1 MSELT
6 QDQKFMQRAIALAK
20 LGQYSTKP
28 NPNVGCVIIK
38 DGQIIG
44 EGYHPKAGQPHAEV
58 FALRRAGEH
67 AKGATAYV
75 TLEPCAHYGRTPPC
89 AEALVKAQ
97 VKKVIIACADPNPLV
112 AGQGVKILK
121 DAGIEVEIGVCEQ
134 SAKNLNLGFLK
145 AMSTGQPYV
154 RLKVAS
160 SLDGRT
166 AMASGESKWITDAV
180 ARQDVQ
186 HWRAISGAVIT
197 GIQTV
202 LADDCEL
209 NVRQLSIYPPL
220 NLPPVGRE
228 TYTYSMSDTTGE
240 APVFSQEMRS
250 DVAAQGELTVDLA
263 NIVQPKRIVLDR
275 QARLPISAQIL
286 QNPETVMVMTPFR
299 QDLADLGV
307 IQFAPQPLDQL
318 LQQLCQQ
325 HQIYDVLV
333 EAGATLSTAFLQQGL
348 VDEMISYVAPT
359 LLGQTARPLFSA
371 EFNRMAEQFRF
382 QLLDVT
388 QLGQDIRLRLRPTQ
402 EMI

>member
-1 MSELT
+1 MSEFTQNHLS
-6 QDQKFMQRAIALAK
+6 QDQYWMQQAIELAR

-28 NPNVGCVIIK
+28 NPNVGCVIVK
-38 DGQIIG
+38 DGQLIG

-58 FALRRAGEH
+58 FALRQAGEH

-97 VKKVIIACADPNPLV
+97 VKKVVVACSDPNPLV
-112 AGQGVKILK
+112 AGKGVQILQA
-121 DAGIEVEIGVCEQ
+121 AGIEVETGICVET
-134 SAKNLNLGFLK
+134 AKTLNLGFLK
-145 AMSTGQPYV
+145 AMSTGSPYV
-154 RLKVAS
+154 RLKIAS

-166 AMASGESKWITDAV
+166 AMASGESKWITGAI

-209 NVRQLSIYPPL
+209 NVRELDGIELS
-220 NLPPVGRE
+220 
-228 TYTYSMSDTTGE
+228 
-240 APVFSQEMRS
+240 
-250 DVAAQGELTVDLA
+250 TV
-263 NIVQPKRIVLDR
+263 VQPKRIVLDR
-275 QARLPISAQIL
+275 QGQLPLSAKIL
-286 QNPETVMVMTPFR
+286 KNPETVMVMTPFR
-299 QDLADLGV
+299 QELADLGV
-307 IQFAPQPLDQL
+307 IQLAPQPLSHL
-318 LQQLCQQ
+318 LQTLTQQ

-359 LLGQTARPLFSA
+359 LLGQSARAMFNA
-371 EFNRMAEQFRF
+371 EFSTMAEQLRF
-382 QLLDVT
+382 DLVDVT
-388 QLGQDIRLRLRPTQ
+388 QLGQDIRLRLLPIQ

>member
-1 MSELT
+1 MSEFTQNHLS
-6 QDQKFMQRAIALAK
+6 QDQYWMQQAIELAR

-28 NPNVGCVIIK
+28 NPNVGCVIVK
-38 DGQIIG
+38 DGQLIG

-58 FALRRAGEH
+58 FALRQAGEH

-97 VKKVIIACADPNPLV
+97 VQKVVVACSDPNPLV
-112 AGQGVKILK
+112 AGKGVQILQA
-121 DAGIEVEIGVCEQ
+121 AGIEVETGICVET
-134 SAKNLNLGFLK
+134 AKTLNLGFLK
-145 AMSTGQPYV
+145 AMSTGSPYV
-154 RLKVAS
+154 RLKIAS

-166 AMASGESKWITDAV
+166 AMASGESKWITGAI

-209 NVRQLSIYPPL
+209 NVR
-220 NLPPVGRE
+220 
-228 TYTYSMSDTTGE
+228 
-240 APVFSQEMRS
+240 
-250 DVAAQGELTVDLA
+250 ELEGVDLTSV
-263 NIVQPKRIVLDR
+263 VQPKRVVLDR
-275 QARLPISAQIL
+275 QGQLPLLAKIL
-286 QNPETVMVMTPFR
+286 KNPETVMVMTPFR
-299 QDLADLGV
+299 QELADLGV
-307 IQFAPQPLDQL
+307 IQLAPQPLSQL
-318 LQQLCQQ
+318 LQTLTQQ
-325 HQIYDVLV
+325 YQIYDVLV

-359 LLGQTARPLFSA
+359 LLGQSARAMFNA
-371 EFNRMAEQFRF
+371 EFSTMAEQLRF
-382 QLLDVT
+382 DLVDVT
-388 QLGQDIRLRLRPTQ
+388 QLGLDIRLILLPIQ

>member
-1 MSELT
+1 MSEFTQIHLS
-6 QDQKFMQRAIALAK
+6 QDQYWMQQAIELAR

-28 NPNVGCVIIK
+28 NPNVGCVIVK
-38 DGQIIG
+38 DGQLIG

-58 FALRRAGEH
+58 FALRQAGEH

-97 VKKVIIACADPNPLV
+97 VQKVVVACSDPNPLV
-112 AGQGVKILK
+112 AGKGVQILQA
-121 DAGIEVEIGVCEQ
+121 AGIEVETGLCVET
-134 SAKNLNLGFLK
+134 AKTLNLGFLK
-145 AMSTGQPYV
+145 AMSTGSPYV
-154 RLKVAS
+154 RLKIAS

-166 AMASGESKWITDAV
+166 AMASGESKWITGAI

-209 NVRQLSIYPPL
+209 NVR
-220 NLPPVGRE
+220 
-228 TYTYSMSDTTGE
+228 
-240 APVFSQEMRS
+240 
-250 DVAAQGELTVDLA
+250 ELEGVDLTSV
-263 NIVQPKRIVLDR
+263 VQPKRVVLDR
-275 QARLPISAQIL
+275 QGQLPLSAKIL
-286 QNPETVMVMTPFR
+286 KNPETVMVMTPFR
-299 QDLADLGV
+299 QELADLGV
-307 IQFAPQPLDQL
+307 IQLAPQPLSQL
-318 LQQLCQQ
+318 LQTLTQQ
-325 HQIYDVLV
+325 YQIYDVLV

-359 LLGQTARPLFSA
+359 LLGQSARAMFNA
-371 EFNRMAEQFRF
+371 EFSTMAEQLRF
-382 QLLDVT
+382 DLVDVT
-388 QLGQDIRLRLRPTQ
+388 QLGQDIRLRLLPIQ

>member
-6 QDQKFMQRAIALAK
+6 QDQKFMQLAIALAK

-28 NPNVGCVIIK
+28 NPNVGCVIVK
-38 DGQIIG
+38 DGKIIG

-58 FALRRAGEH
+58 FALRQAGEH

-112 AGQGVKILK
+112 AGQGVKILQ
-121 DAGIEVEIGVCEQ
+121 DAGIEVEIGMCEQ
-134 SAKNLNLGFLK
+134 SAKNLNSGFLK

-166 AMASGESKWITDAV
+166 AMASGESKWITGAA

-197 GIQTV
+197 GIETV

-209 NVRQLSIYPPL
+209 NVR
-220 NLPPVGRE
+220 NLEG
-228 TYTYSMSDTTGE
+228 
-240 APVFSQEMRS
+240 
-250 DVAAQGELTVDLA
+250 VDLA
-263 NIVQPKRIVLDR
+263 NIVQPKRIILDR
-275 QARLPISAQIL
+275 QGRLPLIAKIL

-307 IQFAPQPLDQL
+307 LQFAPQTLDQL
-318 LQQLCQQ
+318 LNHLVQQ

-359 LLGQTARPLFSA
+359 LLGKAARPMFNA
-371 EFNRMAEQFRF
+371 EFSQMAEQLRF
-382 QLLDVT
+382 QLVDVL
-388 QLGQDIRLRLRPTQ
+388 QFEQDIRLRLLPIQR
-402 EMI
+402 